1 MTPLVSLAGQTA
13 LVTGACRGIGLAMA
27 RALAEAGAA
36 VILSSEDSACM
47 AAADALIRDGLQATA
62 VMCDVTDAA
71 ALARLVATP
80 VALHIVVANAGVT
93 LAEGPMAAMTADAYA
108 RMFDIN
114 LQATVRLAG
123 LAAPRIAD
131 AGGGRGDPDGLDRGS
146 ARQPDAGHLCA
157 DQGGD
162 CPTGAQSCGG
172 MGGGGGAGQCHRTGA
187 DRHRLCRAAESR
199 SRRFG
204 PSLWPVAWPARHW
217 AGWAG
222 RKRLQAPPS
231 GWPRPPG
238 PL

>member
-13 LVTGACRGIGLAMA
+13 LVTGASRGIGLATA
-27 RALAEAGAA
+27 RALAKAGAA
-36 VILSSEDSACM
+36 VILSSEDSTCM

-93 LAEGPMAAMTADAYA
+93 LAEGADGRHDRRCRCPDVRHQPAGHRAAGRSGRPPD
-108 RMFDIN
+108 R
-114 LQATVRLAG
+114 RC
-123 LAAPRIAD
+123 R
-131 AGGGRGDPDGLDRGS
+131 GGRGDPDGLDRGS